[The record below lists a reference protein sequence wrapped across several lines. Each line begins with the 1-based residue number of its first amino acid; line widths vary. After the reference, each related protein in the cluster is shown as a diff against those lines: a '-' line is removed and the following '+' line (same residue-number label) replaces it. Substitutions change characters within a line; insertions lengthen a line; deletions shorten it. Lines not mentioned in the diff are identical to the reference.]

1 MTSSFKKRYF
11 LHVSALVELKSE
23 LETTGMRKQN
33 FLKHILGK
41 DRISTI
47 LLDRK
52 DDLQASFN
60 ALQVSDGTLTLYDV
74 H

>member
-23 LETTGMRKQN
+23 LETMRKQN

-52 DDLQASFN
+52 DDLQASYN